1 LLPLSLRFQTAAA
14 ASRLL
19 PHDVRGPWVSEISC
33 VAPRAKK
40 PLGSPTQFAGE
51 AGTGKDHRELRSP
64 EVALPDTRCPSQAA
78 RKPQQTPPG
87 ASSIEIDVSQEDFA
101 AMTNLARTTAETVLR
116 TLEASI
122 GSLFSRVA
130 LGTTIQEGKSACCTW
145 QRSAWIVQFMR

>member
-1 LLPLSLRFQTAAA
+1 
-14 ASRLL
+14 
-19 PHDVRGPWVSEISC
+19 V
-33 VAPRAKK
+33 
-40 PLGSPTQFAGE
+40 GE
-51 AGTGKDHRELRSP
+51 AGTGKEHRELPSP
-64 EVALPDTRCPSQAA
+64 EVALARYSPDTRGPSQAA
-78 RKPQQTPPG
+78 RKPQQTPPS